1 MTFEITIKNT
11 QNKSTLLE
19 YFMELGNEKLA
30 EIRREIGN
38 KYPKKIASHINK
50 AINKTKHDFLHTIIE
65 NADCNNWNDQD
76 KISSLLF
83 TTY

>member
-38 KYPKKIASHINK
+38 KYPKKNSFSYK
-50 AINKTKHDFLHTIIE
+50 
-65 NADCNNWNDQD
+65 
-76 KISSLLF
+76 
-83 TTY
+83 